1 MGEGEDGE
9 AVLLPLFVPLI
20 VSRDATIAAALGGAR
35 LHELCCHLCGSP
47 RFHGLVLVARAT
59 ASAIAVYSLTG
70 RAAAWIV
77 TALLA
82 LLALAIALGA
92 ASALQLNINVLRSV
106 VLNSFN
112 TWWAM
117 CNVLGAAVSGA
128 FLFDDPRLSAVWVL

>member
-1 MGEGEDGE
+1 
-9 AVLLPLFVPLI
+9 
-20 VSRDATIAAALGGAR
+20 
-35 LHELCCHLCGSP
+35 
-47 RFHGLVLVARAT
+47 
-59 ASAIAVYSLTG
+59 
-70 RAAAWIV
+70 V